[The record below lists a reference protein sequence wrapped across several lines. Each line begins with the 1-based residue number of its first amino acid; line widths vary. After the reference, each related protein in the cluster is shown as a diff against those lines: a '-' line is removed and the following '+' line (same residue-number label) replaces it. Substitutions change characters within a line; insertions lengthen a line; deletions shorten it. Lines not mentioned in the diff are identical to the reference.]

1 MAAEVSWTDE
11 YGARVVVRGVCV
23 DLSPGGVGLLCA
35 MPVPKARRLE
45 VKLQPDYTTKSARLR
60 HCAQFGAAYLIGLQL
75 S

>member
-35 MPVPKARRLE
+35 MPAPKAKCLE
-45 VKLQPDYTTKSARLR
+45 VKLQTDYATKSAYLR
-60 HCAQFGAAYLIGLQL
+60 HCAQFGAAYLIGMQFY
-75 S
+75 